1 MQISKTGVSL
11 LIIIL
16 AYFKVDVSDNDV
28 MEFVGAVM
36 QVVSFTYLIWKQIAR
51 TETVAFLLKRWQNKT
66 LVTSFY
72 LWHRNTLIAQG
83 VFCFQTHAIINGMS
97 SSPDWESKI
106 KRIYCSQCSSDIT
119 FSGECTECLDG
130 LIYNEW
136 VT

>member
-51 TETVAFLLKRWQNKT
+51 TETVAFLLKRW
-66 LVTSFY
+66 
-72 LWHRNTLIAQG
+72 
-83 VFCFQTHAIINGMS
+83 
-97 SSPDWESKI
+97 
-106 KRIYCSQCSSDIT
+106 
-119 FSGECTECLDG
+119 
-130 LIYNEW
+130 
-136 VT
+136 